1 MKQLLIL
8 SGKGGTGKT
17 TVASALIRLSGTKA
31 YADCDVD
38 APNLHLLN
46 YQKKEPVIK
55 DFYGLKKAR
64 INPDMC
70 IGCGLCAQHCAFNAI
85 ESGEVYKV
93 DEALCEGCEL
103 CATVCPVDA
112 VEMHDFVAGKTKTY
126 QNGHVF
132 ATAELSIGAGNTGLL
147 VTEVKT
153 NMKNASPKDTKW
165 AILDGSP
172 GIGCPVIASM
182 SGVDR
187 VLIVTEPSVFAIH
200 DMERILMTADH
211 FGVETDICINK
222 ADIHPEMTEKIKTFA
237 HDSGLEC
244 LGEIPYDDNV
254 IHAQNQGKSIIDYPS
269 PAKGAVIEIYQRLT
283 LRMQN
288 G

>member
-17 TVASALIRLSGTKA
+17 TVASALIRLSKTKA

-46 YQKKEPVIK
+46 RQKKKPHVN

-64 INPDMC
+64 INPDKC
-70 IGCGLCAQHCAFNAI
+70 IGCGLCAQYCEFNAI
-85 ESGEVYKV
+85 EFTGVYQVK
-93 DEALCEGCEL
+93 EAICEGCEL
-103 CATVCPVDA
+103 CAAVCPVDA
-112 VEMHDFVAGKTKTY
+112 IEMHDFVAGKTKTY
-126 QNGHVF
+126 QNNHVF

-147 VTEVKT
+147 VTEVKS
-153 NMKNASPKDTKW
+153 NMKNASPEDTEW

-200 DMERILMTADH
+200 DMERILKTADH
-211 FGVETDICINK
+211 FGVKTDICINK
-222 ADIHPEMTEKIKTFA
+222 ANIHPEMTEKIKIFA
-237 HDSGLEC
+237 HDRGLEC

-254 IHAQNQGKSIIDYPS
+254 IHAQNQGKSIIDYSS
-269 PAKGAVIEIYQRLT
+269 PAKTVVTQIYQRLAIH
-283 LRMQN
+283 MQN

>member
-1 MKQLLIL
+1 MKQLVIL

-17 TVASALIRLSGTKA
+17 TVASALIRLSKTKA

-46 YQKKEPVIK
+46 HQKDKPEVN

-64 INPDMC
+64 INPDKC
-70 IGCGLCAQHCAFNAI
+70 IGCGLCVQHCAFNAI
-85 ESGEVYKV
+85 ESGDVYKV
-93 DEALCEGCEL
+93 NETICEGCEL
-103 CATVCPVDA
+103 CVAVCPVDA
-112 VEMHDFVAGKTKTY
+112 IEMHDFVSGKTITY
-126 QNGHVF
+126 QNDHVF

-147 VTEVKT
+147 VTEVKN
-153 NMKNASPKDTKW
+153 NMKNASSEDTEW

-200 DMERILMTADH
+200 DMERIIETADH
-211 FGVETDICINK
+211 FGVKTDICINK

-237 HDSGLEC
+237 QDKGLEC

-269 PAKGAVIEIYQRLT
+269 PAKDAVTQVYQRLAI
-283 LRMQN
+283 RMQN